1 MEIKFDSKSVYG
13 DDEKFIK
20 TKIKKYVDSVI
31 TNFHSK
37 KMPKEK
43 APCKFLSII
52 MLDSV
57 IEAKKKYYPQALS
70 EKCNYEQERI
80 KIENLID
87 DNFKKVNLMNL
98 IAKQNLIMVMINLTN
113 NFVKS

>member
-1 MEIKFDSKSVYG
+1 MEIKFDSKPVYG

-20 TKIKKYVDSVI
+20 TKIKKYGDSVI

-37 KMPKEK
+37 KMPREK
-43 APCKFLSII
+43 APCKCLSII

-57 IEAKKKYYPQALS
+57 IEVKKKYYPQTLS

-87 DNFKKVNLMNL
+87 MILKKW
-98 IAKQNLIMVMINLTN
+98 IWWIW
-113 NFVKS
+113 

>member
-1 MEIKFDSKSVYG
+1 MEIKFDSKPVYG

-20 TKIKKYVDSVI
+20 TKIKKYGDSVI

-37 KMPKEK
+37 KMPREK
-43 APCKFLSII
+43 APCKCLSII

-57 IEAKKKYYPQALS
+57 IEAKKKYYPQILS

-87 DNFKKVNLMNL
+87 DDFKKVNLMNL
-98 IAKQNLIMVMINLTN
+98 IAKQNLIMVMMNLTN